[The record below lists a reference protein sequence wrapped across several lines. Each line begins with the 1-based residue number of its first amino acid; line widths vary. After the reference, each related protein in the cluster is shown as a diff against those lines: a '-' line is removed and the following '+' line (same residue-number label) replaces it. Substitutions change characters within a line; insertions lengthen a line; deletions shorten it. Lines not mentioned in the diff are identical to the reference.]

1 MLSDP
6 TITIKFAQFAMVNPV
21 SVLNISVKLI
31 PVIIIRYKEGRV
43 ILERALVTEMDG
55 LDEIEPDDIRKE

>member
-1 MLSDP
+1 MLSGP
-6 TITIKFAQFAMVNPV
+6 TITIKVAQFAMVNPV
-21 SVLNISVKLI
+21 SVLNISFKLI

>member
-1 MLSDP
+1 
-6 TITIKFAQFAMVNPV
+6 MVNPV

>member
-1 MLSDP
+1 MLCDP
-6 TITIKFAQFAMVNPV
+6 TITIKVAQFAMVNPV